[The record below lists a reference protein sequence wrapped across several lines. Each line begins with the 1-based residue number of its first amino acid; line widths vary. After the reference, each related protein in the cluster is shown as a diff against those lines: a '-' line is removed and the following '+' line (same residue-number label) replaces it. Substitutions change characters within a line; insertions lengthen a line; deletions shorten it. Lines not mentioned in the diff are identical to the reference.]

1 MSESK
6 VKADMQENSAYKQI
20 GLKT

>member
-6 VKADMQENSAYKQI
+6 VKADMQENSP
-20 GLKT
+20 